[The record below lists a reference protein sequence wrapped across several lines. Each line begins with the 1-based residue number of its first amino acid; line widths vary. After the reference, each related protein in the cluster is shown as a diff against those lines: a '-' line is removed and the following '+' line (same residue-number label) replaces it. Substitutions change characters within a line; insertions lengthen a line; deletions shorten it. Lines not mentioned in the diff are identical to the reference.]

1 MTEIFTLFVPVFL
14 ALVFALFGVLR
25 GAWREAIVS
34 AAIVLAAL
42 INKQWAERWATDLNE
57 LSTGI
62 GRDQA
67 EFWLSVL
74 IMGLVVVVVGY
85 ILGSALIKGKPSATS
100 RMLGGLLGL
109 LNGSA
114 LAGWLLLSAYV
125 SLDGAQA
132 TSPIYQSSVAQGFMI
147 AAGWS
152 PVALAVIAA
161 IVALIAP
168 LRRAQ
173 SAVGRPAESTNW
185 TPATAGPPVVP
196 APDRSAYAPAYAPSY
211 PPIQPSA
218 IVPPAAPVE
227 TRSLPDYSAPPPAFG
242 TTQSQQPGLPVPMAQ
257 SQLSDADTRSF
268 PPIDSHDRPTL
279 VNEQV
284 KPAQPSQPPAWGEPS
299 EPSWLVG
306 PAAASTPVAQ
316 PAIEPAASE
325 PAEAVAEPSQSADE
339 YAAQPMGETSAPDGA
354 ETLAGDG
361 TIPCPNCGTTLQ
373 ADAYF
378 CTECGTRVKS

>member
-14 ALVFALFGVLR
+14 ALVFAVFGLLR

-57 LSTGI
+57 TFTAF
-62 GRDQA
+62 GRAQT
-67 EFWLSVL
+67 EFLLSVL
-74 IMGLVVVVVGY
+74 IMVLVVVVVGY

-100 RMLGGLLGL
+100 RLLGGLLGL
-109 LNGSA
+109 LNGAS

-125 SLDGAQA
+125 SLDGAQP
-132 TSPIYQSSVAQGFMI
+132 TSPIYQSSVGQGFMI

-168 LRRAQ
+168 LRKAQ
-173 SAVGRPAESTNW
+173 AAVGRPSEATNW

-196 APDRSAYAPAYAPSY
+196 APDRSVYASTYAPSY
-211 PPIQPSA
+211 PPAQPSA
-218 IVPPAAPVE
+218 IAPPAATPTPVA
-227 TRSLPDYSAPPPAFG
+227 TSSLPDYGAPQAAIVAGQP
-242 TTQSQQPGLPVPMAQ
+242 QQPGPPL
-257 SQLSDADTRSF
+257 SQARPPQPSDADTRSF
-268 PPIDSHDRPTL
+268 PAIGSHDQPTL

-284 KPAQPSQPPAWGEPS
+284 KTAQSPAWGEPS
-299 EPSWLVG
+299 VPTWLVESATS
-306 PAAASTPVAQ
+306 AAPVAQ
-316 PAIEPAASE
+316 PAVSEPAASTTE
-325 PAEAVAEPSQSADE
+325 AGQSTGEYATELAREAPAPDVAEAPT
-339 YAAQPMGETSAPDGA
+339 GE
-354 ETLAGDG
+354 G
-361 TIPCPNCGTTLQ
+361 TISCPHCGTTLQ

-378 CTECGTRVKS
+378 CTGCGERVKS

>member
-14 ALVFALFGVLR
+14 ALVFAVFGMLR

-34 AAIVLAAL
+34 AAIVLATL
-42 INKQWAERWATDLNE
+42 INKQWVERWAGDLNE
-57 LSTGI
+57 LSSGI

-74 IMGLVVVVVGY
+74 IMVLVVVVVGY

-100 RMLGGLLGL
+100 RVLGGLLGL
-109 LNGSA
+109 LNGAA
-114 LAGWLLLSAYV
+114 LAGWLLLAAYV
-125 SLDGAQA
+125 SLDGAQP
-132 TSPIYQSSVAQGFMI
+132 TSPIYQSNVAQGFMI

-173 SAVGRPAESTNW
+173 AAVGRPAEGTNW

-196 APDRSAYAPAYAPSY
+196 APDRSAYAPIY
-211 PPIQPSA
+211 PPGQASA
-218 IVPPAAPVE
+218 IVTQAAPPVE
-227 TRSLPDYSAPPPAFG
+227 TRSLPDYSTPSAPVFTRQP
-242 TTQSQQPGLPVPMAQ
+242 QQPGLPV
-257 SQLSDADTRSF
+257 SQAEPQPSGGETHSF
-268 PPIDSHDRPTL
+268 PVLGRHEQPTL
-279 VNEQV
+279 VNEQI
-284 KPAQPSQPPAWGEPS
+284 KPAQPSQAPAWGES
-299 EPSWLVG
+299 IEPSWLVG
-306 PAAASTPVAQ
+306 STAASAPVVQTAN
-316 PAIEPAASE
+316 EPVV
-325 PAEAVAEPSQSADE
+325 PTTRPSQPADE
-339 YAAQPMGETSAPDGA
+339 YASELARDRSAPDVAEAPVGA
-354 ETLAGDG
+354 G
-361 TIPCPNCGTTLQ
+361 TIPCSNCGTTLQ

>member
-1 MTEIFTLFVPVFL
+1 MTEIFTVFVPVFL
-14 ALVFALFGVLR
+14 ALVFAVFGVLR

-42 INKQWAERWATDLNE
+42 INKQWAERWASDLNE

-74 IMGLVVVVVGY
+74 IMVLVVLVVGY

-125 SLDGAQA
+125 SLDGAQP
-132 TSPIYQSSVAQGFMI
+132 TSPIYQSNVAQGFMI

-152 PVALAVIAA
+152 PVALAVIGA
-161 IVALIAP
+161 IVALVAP

-173 SAVGRPAESTNW
+173 AAVGRPAEGTNW
-185 TPATAGPPVVP
+185 TPATVGPPVVP
-196 APDRSAYAPAYAPSY
+196 APDRSAYAPIY
-211 PPIQPSA
+211 PPGQASA
-218 IVPPAAPVE
+218 IIRPAATPIE
-227 TRSLPDYSAPPPAFG
+227 PRTLPDYSVPPPTVVAG
-242 TTQSQQPGLPVPMAQ
+242 PPQQPGLPVPWAEPQ
-257 SQLSDADTRSF
+257 PSGGETRSF
-268 PPIDSHDRPTL
+268 PALGSPEQRTL
-279 VNEQV
+279 VNEQIR
-284 KPAQPSQPPAWGEPS
+284 PAQPSQPPAWGESP

-306 PAAASTPVAQ
+306 PAAASVPSAQ
-316 PAIEPAASE
+316 AASE
-325 PAEAVAEPSQSADE
+325 PAATEPVASITEAPQSSDE
-339 YAAQPMGETSAPDGA
+339 YAAQLAREDPATDVVEAPV
-354 ETLAGDG
+354 GDG
-361 TIPCPNCGTTLQ
+361 TIPCPNCGTILQ